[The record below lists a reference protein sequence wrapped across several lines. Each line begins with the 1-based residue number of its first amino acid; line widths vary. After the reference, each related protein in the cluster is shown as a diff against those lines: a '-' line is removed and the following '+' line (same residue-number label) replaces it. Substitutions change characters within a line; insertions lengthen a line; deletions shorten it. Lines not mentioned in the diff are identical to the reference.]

1 MTSNVTALSA
11 VLWDMDGTLLD
22 SEKLWDIAVRELAR
36 ELGHEMTDEIRHALI
51 GSAGPD
57 AMRIIFTGLGLEPE
71 VAEVEKARVFLEARV
86 AELMTGPIPW
96 RPGAKDALAM
106 VRAAGLSSA
115 LVTNTKR
122 SLAEYGLDTLGRDFF
137 DTSVCGDEVLQGKPD
152 PAIYLRA
159 AELLNV
165 DPKHCVAIE
174 DSPTGARAAELAGCA
189 VLVVPCEISVPP
201 GPGRIFRDTL
211 IGLTHADLEQIR
223 RDIP

>member
-1 MTSNVTALSA
+1 MTALSA